1 MDIFPLGHSSFKIRG
16 KAVTIVT
23 DPYLPDMVGLKF
35 PKNIEADI
43 VTVSHDH
50 EDHAAV
56 GEVSGVG
63 DHSYIVRGP
72 GEYEIKGA
80 HVRGISTFHDNE
92 KGAKRGRNTIY
103 HIELDGVRFT
113 HLGDLGHTLS
123 AGDLEELGDVD
134 ILFIPVGGTFTIDAK
149 QAVEIVNEIE
159 PSIVIPMHYNR
170 SGLNPK
176 NFSELTPVSH
186 FLKEMGKEGIAP
198 QQKLNITKDKL
209 PEEMQIVIL
218 E

>member
-1 MDIFPLGHSSFKIRG
+1 MDIYPLGHASFKIRG

-23 DPYLPDMVGLKF
+23 DPYDADMVGLKF
-35 PKNIEADI
+35 PKNVEADV

-50 EDHAAV
+50 QDHNAV
-56 GEVSGVG
+56 GAIAGSPF
-63 DHSYIVRGP
+63 IVRGP

-80 HVRGISTFHDNE
+80 HVRGIASFHDNE

-103 HIELDGVRFT
+103 HIELDNLRLA
-113 HLGDLGHTLS
+113 HLGDVGHTLS
-123 AGDLEELGDVD
+123 SGDIEELGDVD
-134 ILFIPVGGTFTIDAK
+134 ILFIPVGGVYTIDAK
-149 QAVEIVNEIE
+149 QAVEIINEIE
-159 PSIVIPMHYNR
+159 PSVVIPMHYNR

-176 NFSELTPVSH
+176 AFQELAPVSD

-198 QQKLNITKDKL
+198 LSKLSITKDKL
-209 PEEMQIVIL
+209 PEELQVVVL